1 VGSGRIARYAVA
13 VIATGVALGSRMALA
28 PSLGDR
34 IPFATLYPALVL
46 AAWYGG
52 LGPALVS
59 LAGGALGAWF
69 VLIAPV
75 GSFAIGAPA
84 DRVAL
89 VVFLVTGLVVAFLG
103 HAIHAGRRRAD
114 EAAELARQRQA
125 LLEAEVLEREEA
137 DLALRAKE
145 KQLEEVT
152 NSTSVLL
159 AQCTRDLRYV
169 FANRACEEFF
179 GRPRE
184 EIVGQPI
191 ESVIGKAALASI
203 RPHVEKVLQGE
214 VEEYEMEVPYAHA
227 GPRFM
232 HVKYV
237 PDRDPHGDV
246 RGWFASDIDITA
258 RKRAEDALREADRRK
273 DEFLATLGHELRNPL
288 APIGN
293 AVELLRARGPAEP
306 ELQAARDMIHRQVR
320 LMTRLI
326 DDLLDVSRITL
337 GKLQLRTER
346 VELREV
352 IQDAVATIRPY
363 VESRGHEL
371 MVRLPPEPIVLVAD
385 PARLAQVFGNLLSN
399 ACKFTER
406 YGRIELSATVLPAT
420 GDSQEVEVRI
430 KDDGIGIPA
439 EFTPRLFEK
448 FAQVSSA
455 LERSQ
460 SGLGL
465 GLALVR
471 GLAEMHGGSVS
482 AVSGGQGQGSE
493 FVVRLP
499 LPANLPALFA
509 RTDHRD
515 EAHAGPAGHRILVV
529 DDNRDSADSLAM
541 LLRLA
546 GNEVE
551 TANTGLEAVD
561 TAGRYLPEL
570 VLMDIGMPGL
580 NGYDACRLIREQP
593 WGKDMVLIAQT
604 GWGQDGDRRRAREA
618 GFDDHLVKPLDQ
630 SALSR
635 VLQSIPRGR
644 SRG

>member
-1 VGSGRIARYAVA
+1 VRPSPKARYAIA
-13 VIATGVALGSRMALA
+13 VLATGVALGLRVALD
-28 PSLGDR
+28 PLLGDR
-34 IPFATLYPALVL
+34 STYATLYPTVVLV
-46 AAWYGG
+46 AGYGG

-59 LAGGALGAWF
+59 LAGGALGASLF
-69 VLIAPV
+69 LTAPLN
-75 GSFAIGAPA
+75 SFAIGAPA
-84 DRVAL
+84 NGIAL
-89 VVFLVTGLVVAFLG
+89 AVFLVTGLLAAFLG
-103 HAIHAGRRRAD
+103 HAVHAGRRRAE
-114 EAAELARQRQA
+114 EAAELARRRQWQ
-125 LLEAEVLEREEA
+125 LEEEAVEREQAER
-137 DLALRAKE
+137 ALRAKE
-145 KQLEEVT
+145 QQLEEVT

-159 AQCTRDLRYV
+159 TQCTRDLRFV

-191 ESVIGKAALASI
+191 ESVIGPAALERI
-203 RPHVEKVLQGE
+203 RPEVEKVLQGE
-214 VEEYEMEVPYAHA
+214 VVEYETEVPYAHA

-237 PDRDPHGDV
+237 PDRGSDGGV
-246 RGWFASDIDITA
+246 RGWFASVTDITA
-258 RKRAEDALREADRRK
+258 RKRADEALREADRRK
-273 DEFLATLGHELRNPL
+273 DEFLATLSHELRNPL

-293 AVELLRARGPAEP
+293 SVELLRTRGPVEP
-306 ELQAARDMIHRQVR
+306 ELRAAREMIHRQVR
-320 LMTRLI
+320 IMTRLI

-352 IQDAVATIRPY
+352 IDDAVASIRPY

-371 MVRLPPEPIVLVAD
+371 IVHLPSEPIVLVAD

-399 ACKFTER
+399 ACKFTEK
-406 YGRIELSATVLPAT
+406 YGRIELSATVVPA
-420 GDSQEVEVRI
+420 DASRQVEVRI
-430 KDDGIGIPA
+430 KDDGIGIPDD
-439 EFTPRLFEK
+439 FVPRLFEK

-482 AVSGGQGQGSE
+482 ARSDGRGTGSE

-499 LPANLPALFA
+499 LPANPPPVPPRGEHPDEVRA
-509 RTDHRD
+509 R
-515 EAHAGPAGHRILVV
+515 PSGHRILVV
-529 DDNRDSADSLAM
+529 DDNEDSAESLAM

-551 TANTGLEAVD
+551 TANTGREAVD
-561 TAGRYLPEL
+561 TAGRYLPEV

-593 WGKDMVLIAQT
+593 WGKGMLLIAQT
-604 GWGQDGDRRRAREA
+604 GWGQDGDRRRAEEA
-618 GFDDHLVKPLDQ
+618 GFDGHLVKPLDHG
-630 SALSR
+630 ALSR
-635 VLQSIPRGR
+635 LLESIPRGG
-644 SRG
+644 SSD